1 MNRTIKN
8 IFAMTMGTALVA
20 VAYAV
25 FFIPCNIAPG
35 GLGGVAVTLGKY
47 IPIGTGI
54 LTAILNVPVMIA
66 ALFVL
71 GKKFTLSTV
80 ALLAIMTVGMDS
92 IKMDIGIDDRFLA
105 SVVGGMLTGV
115 GLGLVMYAGASTG
128 GTDTIAVILNKKN
141 PNMKTSGLLLILD
154 AAVVLFSAVVYGL
167 VTAIYSAVAIMMQ
180 MVFIDYVFDGIR
192 ANVAVYIVTSSPA
205 EVKQRLYDRVG
216 RGVTDICIK
225 GGFSGKEGVML
236 MCIAPKRQLSE
247 IKSVVYSI
255 DKKAFLFDTPTG
267 SVNGE
272 GFDPFV

>member
-35 GLGGVAVTLGKY
+35 GLGGVAVTLSKY

-92 IKMDIGIDDRFLA
+92 VKMDIGIDDRFLA

-255 DKKAFLFDTPTG
+255 DKKAFLFNTPTG
-267 SVNGE
+267 GVNGE